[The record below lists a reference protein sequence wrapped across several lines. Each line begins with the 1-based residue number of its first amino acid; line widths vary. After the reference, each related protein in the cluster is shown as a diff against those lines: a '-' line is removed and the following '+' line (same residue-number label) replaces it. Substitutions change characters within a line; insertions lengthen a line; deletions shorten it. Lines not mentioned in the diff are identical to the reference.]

1 MKDFDALQAERLAA
15 EPEESKAERSARSF
29 RLGGRLLYR
38 RRRISGPTI
47 WLVGQLGDGQ
57 DEAGD
62 ARLIMQILEQLIAGD
77 SIDDFRAV
85 MSGQVDDAEV
95 PDQDTLMELMSWL
108 MAEATGRPL
117 EVASPSAGRSNGQAS
132 TTPST
137 AGSRSAA
144 RPRSKT

>member
-15 EPEESKAERSARSF
+15 EPEESKADRDARSF

-38 RRRISGPTI
+38 RKRISGPTI

-57 DEAGD
+57 DETGD
-62 ARLIMQILEQLIAGD
+62 ATLIMQVLEQMIDED
-77 SIDDFRAV
+77 SISDFHEV
-85 MSGQVDDAEV
+85 MRGQSKDAPA

-117 EVASPSAGRSNGQAS
+117 EAASPSAGRSNGQAS

-137 AGSRSAA
+137 GASASA
-144 RPRSKT
+144 VRRRSKP